1 MDKLFRKLYKYPP
14 GHNGFPFIGSMYSNV
29 LSTIQLARSRE
40 SAKKNLLFDQLG
52 AKYGNISMIQL
63 GLSNVAVINDLE
75 LCRKI
80 LNKDIFVN
88 HSIKLANNFSPF
100 STINCPPMYYRRKL
114 IHNAFMLNLNSNYLT
129 TNISK
134 VFTSVVFPK
143 MDNSNSRTTI
153 EATYECLHYTVFS
166 LIFKAIFGNLNCNI
180 PGINSDEF
188 INYNKNNKKFKFVG
202 LVVLLDS
209 LGYDKIPLF
218 LRMIHYICQTEKM
231 CQTSG
236 NTIKKW
242 IEIAHKNYKQDLN
255 INV

>member
-153 EATYECLHYTVFS
+153 EATYECL
-166 LIFKAIFGNLNCNI
+166 
-180 PGINSDEF
+180 
-188 INYNKNNKKFKFVG
+188 NYNKNNKKFKFVG